1 MCKDVEQIQGG
12 ELCDVCS
19 EGGVLQLHAELRQD
33 GSILVFLFLY
43 I

>member
-12 ELCDVCS
+12 GLCDVCS
-19 EGGVLQLHAELRQD
+19 EGGVLELRAELRHD